1 MDVSQGFL
9 DRIKTHITAFL
20 KAAVCRCSANVG
32 LLKSFV
38 KLTGKHLCWRFFV
51 MKLQDL
57 RDFIYIYI
65 YIKKESSAHVFT
77 CEFCGIFQK
86 T

>member
-65 YIKKESSAHVFT
+65 KKESSAHVFT
-77 CEFCGIFQK
+77 CEFCGIFRK